1 MKTEKPM
8 SLRSMLT
15 GAALLAAL
23 AAVEPAF
30 AEDGATV
37 TLSVKDHRFSPA
49 EPKAAANKPFTIVVK
64 NLDSTPIEFES
75 KTLRVEKVIAGGAE
89 ASIRMRALAPGKY
102 RFFDEYNE
110 KTAQGVLVVE

>member
-1 MKTEKPM
+1 MPM
-8 SLRSMLT
+8 TPRSILMAVAC
-15 GAALLAAL
+15 AAGLLGVSAPAL
-23 AAVEPAF
+23 

-37 TLSVKDHRFSPA
+37 TLSVKDHKFQPA
-49 EPKAAANKPFTIVVK
+49 EARAAANKAFTIVVK
-64 NLDSTPIEFES
+64 NLDATPIEFES

-102 RFFDEYNE
+102 KFFDEYNE